1 MTVKHNQ
8 HIQSFIYLISI
19 FPAEFEYF
27 PPNLNISRRICE
39 GVLCQIYFHCL
50 LSGLFSHHIPLT
62 HCLFQVASRRVFICT
77 AIFYI
82 LIGVLAKVSAIVVSI
97 PYPVLGGVL
106 CTTIGVFVG
115 VNLSNLQV
123 VDLSS
128 TRNLSIMG
136 MAVFIGVLVP
146 DWAEDNADAID
157 TGNYMLML

>member
-1 MTVKHNQ
+1 M
-8 HIQSFIYLISI
+8 
-19 FPAEFEYF
+19 
-27 PPNLNISRRICE
+27 
-39 GVLCQIYFHCL
+39 
-50 LSGLFSHHIPLT
+50 
-62 HCLFQVASRRVFICT
+62 
-77 AIFYI
+77 
-82 LIGVLAKVSAIVVSI
+82 SAVVVSI

-157 TGNYMLML
+157 TGIT